1 MVVFCQI
8 IAQMTKNKRMVRKLT
23 LVTWL
28 ALMGRQMRLPLLDKY
43 KKLNAVPRPVKR
55 QNREGRIQIAT
66 DKTSTIC
73 RK

>member
-1 MVVFCQI
+1 MVVSCQI

-55 QNREGRIQIAT
+55 QSREERIQIAT